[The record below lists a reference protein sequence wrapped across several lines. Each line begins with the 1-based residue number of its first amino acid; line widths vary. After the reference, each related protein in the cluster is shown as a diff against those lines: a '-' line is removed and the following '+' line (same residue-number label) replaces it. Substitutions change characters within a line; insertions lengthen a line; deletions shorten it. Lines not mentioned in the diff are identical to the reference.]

1 MSYKV
6 VLTHSFKQS
15 VKRLGKRFR
24 HVKDDVRLA
33 IESLERMPQLGAQ
46 IPGGDEVRK
55 LRVANSDLVRGK
67 SGGYRLLYK
76 LTEQPEPTLY
86 LLLLYAKS
94 DQEDIAQDD
103 LRQLLKELAKEQTDA
118 DVGANYP
125 PAENPQE

>member
-33 IESLERMPQLGAQ
+33 VEALERIPQLGAQ
-46 IPGGDEVRK
+46 IPDADEVRK
-55 LRVANSDLVRGK
+55 LRVANSDLMRGK

-76 LTEQPEPTLY
+76 LAEQPEPALY
-86 LLLLYAKS
+86 LLLLFAKS
-94 DQEDIAQDD
+94 DQEDVTKDE
-103 LRQLLKELAKEQTDA
+103 LRQLLEELANEQTAMDA
-118 DVGANYP
+118 EANDP
-125 PAENPQE
+125 PEENQST

>member
-6 VLTHSFKQS
+6 VLTQSFKQS

-24 HVKDDVRLA
+24 HVKDDVRVA
-33 IESLERMPQLGAQ
+33 IESLERIPQLGSQ

-55 LRVANSDLVRGK
+55 LRVANSDLTKGK

-76 LTEQPEPTLY
+76 LTELPEPTLY

-94 DQEDIAQDD
+94 DQEDVTRDE
-103 LRQLLKELAKEQTDA
+103 LRQLLDDLTEEQTATDA
-118 DVGANYP
+118 ETNDP
-125 PAENPQE
+125 PAENQPT

>member
-1 MSYKV
+1 MKV

-24 HVKDDVRLA
+24 HVKDDVRSA
-33 IESLERMPQLGAQ
+33 IEALERIPQLGAQ

-55 LRVANSDLVRGK
+55 LRIANSDLMRGK

-76 LTEQPEPTLY
+76 LAEQPEPTLY

-94 DQEDIAQDD
+94 DQEDVSKDE
-103 LRQLLKELAKEQTDA
+103 LRQLLEDLTKEPTDTESN
-118 DVGANYP
+118 DQP
-125 PAENPQE
+125 EENQST

>member
-24 HVKDDVRLA
+24 RVKDDVSA
-33 IESLERMPQLGAQ
+33 ALEALEHMPQLGAQ
-46 IPGGDEVRK
+46 IPGGEEVRK
-55 LRVANSDLVRGK
+55 LRVANSDLTKGK

-76 LTEQPEPTLY
+76 LADQPEPTLY

-94 DQEDIAQDD
+94 DREDVAKDE
-103 LRQLLKELAKEQTDA
+103 LRQLLDDLASEQA
-118 DVGANYP
+118 VSESEASNP
-125 PAENPQE
+125 PIEIP